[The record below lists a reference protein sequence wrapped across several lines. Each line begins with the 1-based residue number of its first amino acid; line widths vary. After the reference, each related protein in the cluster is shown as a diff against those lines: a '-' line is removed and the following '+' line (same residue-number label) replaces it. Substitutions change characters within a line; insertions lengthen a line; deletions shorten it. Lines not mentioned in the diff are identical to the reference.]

1 MRKKKI
7 KTFNCSPKL
16 NKPVIIPSR
25 KDTLP
30 ILEELREE
38 IVNKFL
44 PAEEVVQIVGVHIGQ
59 RFNVTVKHA
68 TSAQVEQNDMDFS
81 SFYDGGL
88 DEVNE
93 VPIEIY
99 IVTNPLQEIMI
110 LDEKAFNIII
120 RKVADNLAHECI
132 HMYQYRSRDFLE
144 VGPFYVKDDITEE
157 EEEQLYLSDPDEINA
172 YAHNIVNELLEK
184 SNFEDVKVK
193 LTQVDKI
200 KLEDSVNL
208 WAYVKAFNKET
219 THPVMKRLLKKIYQ
233 KLVEHSKN
241 S

>member
-1 MRKKKI
+1 MRKKKV

-16 NKPVIIPSR
+16 SKPVVIPSR

-30 ILEELREE
+30 ILEEIRNE
-38 IVNKFL
+38 IVNRFL
-44 PAEEVVQIVGVHIGQ
+44 PVDEVVTILGVHMGQ

-68 TSAQVEQNDMDFS
+68 GSAQVEQNDIDFS

-88 DEVNE
+88 DEVDE

-99 IVTNPLQEIMI
+99 IVTNPLQDIMI
-110 LDEKAFNIII
+110 IDDKGFDTII

-172 YAHNIVNELLEK
+172 YAHNIASELLEK
-184 SNFEDVKVK
+184 ANFETVKLK

-208 WAYVKAFNKET
+208 WAYVKAFNKEIN
-219 THPVMKRLLKKIYQ
+219 HPVMKRLLKKIYQ
-233 KLVEHSKN
+233 KLVEHNKN